1 MYILFR
7 TSGSPARKISSP
19 FVVVFFRGSSSDID
33 HGVEFEVSDTGAKY
47 SAERPTMVTLDVN
60 SVPYSYQFPPP
71 PQTKYAANERLFLL
85 IKGVTGMRTRVRI
98 TDIAL
103 PACCDLMRAP
113 YLLVDVNSTSTR
125 AW

>member
-1 MYILFR
+1 MSYSR
-7 TSGSPARKISSP
+7 TSKNSGRTFNDP
-19 FVVVFFRGSSSDID
+19 FVIVLFRGSSSDTD

-47 SAERPTMVTLDVN
+47 SAKRPTMVTLDVN

-98 TDIAL
+98 TEL
-103 PACCDLMRAP
+103 PISP
-113 YLLVDVNSTSTR
+113 
-125 AW
+125 